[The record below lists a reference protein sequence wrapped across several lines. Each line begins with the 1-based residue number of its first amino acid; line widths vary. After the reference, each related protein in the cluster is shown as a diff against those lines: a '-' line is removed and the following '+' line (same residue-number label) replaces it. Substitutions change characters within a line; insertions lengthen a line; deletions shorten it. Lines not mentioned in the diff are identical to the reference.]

1 MLFCAFCVK
10 SAPLLAEELV
20 LLPRASDFE
29 MVNKC
34 FLVKS
39 LCNMQAVTFTKL
51 LRELILHLMDSL
63 GLDFDF
69 QGLYTHVEIKA
80 DFFLITFQVIFTLRN
95 KNAFTVNIGHP

>member
-10 SAPLLAEELV
+10 SAPLLGEELV
-20 LLPRASDFE
+20 LLPRAINFK

-34 FLVKS
+34 LLVKS

-51 LRELILHLMDSL
+51 LRELILHLMDNL

-69 QGLYTHVEIKA
+69 QGLHTHVEIKV
-80 DFFLITFQVIFTLRN
+80 DFLITFQ
-95 KNAFTVNIGHP
+95 